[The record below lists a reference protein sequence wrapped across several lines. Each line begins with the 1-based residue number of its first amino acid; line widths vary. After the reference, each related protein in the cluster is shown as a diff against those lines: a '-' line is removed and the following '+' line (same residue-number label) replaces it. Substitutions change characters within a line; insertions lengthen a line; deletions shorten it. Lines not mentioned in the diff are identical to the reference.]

1 MADSIYS
8 DLRDE
13 RREIRLLFL
22 NAGHPQDA
30 IVATL
35 MVTSLNWAHE
45 YWTPE
50 YETLSYV
57 WGDPLMTRA
66 ISLNDQPYHITEN
79 LEAALRSLRHAG
91 RVRILW
97 IDALCI
103 NQNDPRER
111 EHQITLMRDIFE
123 GCASCVVWLGD
134 EDEETER
141 IFDPLYWMQD
151 NLHVHRWPCFDGEIG
166 RHVSEDD
173 LTHGV
178 GPALKPLQNLLNRSW
193 WYRTWTFQEFIL
205 PKTHEIRCGRFEIPF
220 DLLVRSQQNFT
231 RHGNSCCMFASNS
244 LMVMARQTKALLGN
258 VVLPLYETRQY
269 LERNDDLDFLVTLED
284 NCHRIA
290 TRDHDKVYG
299 LIGLAPLA
307 VRDSITPNYSLDI
320 AAVYAQPVVERLRS
334 HASLRPLVALR
345 NQDKELQLPSWVP
358 DWSSNPMGGIPPWLR
373 RSRYDLFSACGSQ
386 LLHPRIYD
394 HRVLHVRGIKCE
406 SLKSLGQIMETF
418 QEGLADPVSNRLLVL
433 RDNYEMAMSENTD
446 QDPSAEN
453 FQQTAFWRTML
464 FDCVR
469 CDGETSLRRAKGSDY
484 NGLRHLFDTGSAPPD
499 EANMS
504 QLLNDVGFNL
514 YRAQFAITTSGGLT
528 MAPLNTQV
536 GDEIYILAGGNMPF
550 VLRPSTIKFS
560 PPGSSDP
567 PQPCHTLVGECYL
580 DQFMDGEYS
589 DRLREDSVDIF
600 II

>member
-178 GPALKPLQNLLNRSW
+178 GPALKPLQNLLNRSVSILFFEV
-193 WYRTWTFQEFIL
+193 RVSFISAHSPL
-205 PKTHEIRCGRFEIPF
+205 SNMYWKHCLLTPPYFSGGIVLGPSRSLSSPKLTRYVVAASKFLSISWSEANKILLAMEIPAAC
-220 DLLVRSQQNFT
+220 LLQI
-231 RHGNSCCMFASNS
+231 
-244 LMVMARQTKALLGN
+244 LLWSW
-258 VVLPLYETRQY
+258 
-269 LERNDDLDFLVTLED
+269 LD
-284 NCHRIA
+284 
-290 TRDHDKVYG
+290 K
-299 LIGLAPLA
+299 PK
-307 VRDSITPNYSLDI
+307 PYS
-320 AAVYAQPVVERLRS
+320 
-334 HASLRPLVALR
+334 
-345 NQDKELQLPSWVP
+345 
-358 DWSSNPMGGIPPWLR
+358 
-373 RSRYDLFSACGSQ
+373 
-386 LLHPRIYD
+386 
-394 HRVLHVRGIKCE
+394 
-406 SLKSLGQIMETF
+406 
-418 QEGLADPVSNRLLVL
+418 
-433 RDNYEMAMSENTD
+433 EM
-446 QDPSAEN
+446 
-453 FQQTAFWRTML
+453 
-464 FDCVR
+464 
-469 CDGETSLRRAKGSDY
+469 
-484 NGLRHLFDTGSAPPD
+484 
-499 EANMS
+499 
-504 QLLNDVGFNL
+504 
-514 YRAQFAITTSGGLT
+514 
-528 MAPLNTQV
+528 
-536 GDEIYILAGGNMPF
+536 
-550 VLRPSTIKFS
+550 
-560 PPGSSDP
+560 
-567 PQPCHTLVGECYL
+567 
-580 DQFMDGEYS
+580 
-589 DRLREDSVDIF
+589 
-600 II
+600 